1 MGVEEAFMVVVLLA
15 DTSGAAA
22 REVVSAEPLVS
33 QADRCILGEDLRASQ
48 AELARYQWDRLPSR
62 GQIGE

>member
-1 MGVEEAFMVVVLLA
+1 MVVVLVV

-33 QADRCILGEDLRASQ
+33 QADPCILGGDLRASQ
-48 AELARYQWDRLPSR
+48 AELARYQWDPLRLR
-62 GQIGE
+62 GQIRE

>member
-1 MGVEEAFMVVVLLA
+1 MVVVLVA
-15 DTSGAAA
+15 DTSEAVA

-33 QADRCILGEDLRASQ
+33 RADPCILGGDLRASQ